1 MNTGTPPPHRLFV
14 APDTPVTCPKC
25 EHEFSLEQGFARRA
39 LEGLEQESDAA
50 LAGLRDAERQAEQR
64 RIDAVLAASKKDYE
78 TQLAQLKKLQA
89 EQAARSESLLRE
101 TVEAERRRQATQAEQ
116 ARQDL
121 EKRLQEQNEQLQ
133 ALRAQELELR
143 RDKQQIADRAAGL
156 EVETARKLDAER
168 AAIEARVRQQ
178 EQERAALEKADLQ
191 KKLDDAGEQL
201 AAAQR
206 KMEQGSQQLQGEVLE
221 LAVED
226 ALRRAFPI
234 DAFEEVKKGA
244 RGGDI
249 IHRVMTRTGQTA
261 GTILWEIKRAKDWS
275 APWTA
280 KLKDD
285 MRACGADLGVIV
297 TMACPKEFPP
307 AQPFGLHEDVWV
319 TIWGCALPLA
329 QALRTGVLDVHK
341 QRVVSAGKGESMEAV
356 YDYVTSVQFAQ
367 KIKAVADSFRRM
379 REELETEKTTTLQ
392 RWARREKQIQLAMS
406 ELIGI
411 AGNVQGLAKQEL
423 PELELQAPETDP
435 ANTEG

>member
-1 MNTGTPPPHRLFV
+1 MSAGAHPQHRLFV

-25 EHEFSLEQGFARRA
+25 EHEFSLDEGFARRA
-39 LEGLEQESDAA
+39 LEGLEQASDAA
-50 LAGLRDAERQAEQR
+50 LATLREGEREAEQR
-64 RIDAVLAASKKDYE
+64 RIDALLAASKKEYE
-78 TQLAQLKKLQA
+78 QQLAQLKKLQA
-89 EQAARSESLLRE
+89 EQAAQGQAALRE
-101 TVEAERRRQATQAEQ
+101 AVESDRRRMAEAAEQ
-116 ARQDL
+116 QRQDF
-121 EKRLQEQNEQLQ
+121 EKRLLEQGEQLQ
-133 ALRAQELELR
+133 ALRSQELELR
-143 RDKQQIADRAAGL
+143 REKQLIADRAAGL
-156 EVETARKLDAER
+156 EVEVARKLDTER
-168 AAIEARVRQQ
+168 ASIEARVRTQ

-226 ALRRAFPI
+226 ALRRTFPI
-234 DAFEEVKKGA
+234 DVFEEVKKGA

-249 IHRVMTRTGQTA
+249 VHRVMTRTGQAA
-261 GTILWEIKRAKDWS
+261 GTILWEIKRARDWS

-307 AQPFGLHEDVWV
+307 SQAFGLHEEVWV
-319 TIWGCALPLA
+319 TAWAAAVPLA
-329 QALRTGVLDVHK
+329 QALRAGVLDVHK

-379 REELETEKTTTLQ
+379 REELESEKTSTMQ
-392 RWARREKQIQLAMS
+392 RWARREKQIALAMS
-406 ELIGI
+406 ELVGI
-411 AGNVQGLAKQEL
+411 AGNVQGLSKQEL
-423 PELELQAPETDP
+423 PELELQAPEDADP
-435 ANTEG
+435 A

>member
-1 MNTGTPPPHRLFV
+1 
-14 APDTPVTCPKC
+14 
-25 EHEFSLEQGFARRA
+25 
-39 LEGLEQESDAA
+39 
-50 LAGLRDAERQAEQR
+50 
-64 RIDAVLAASKKDYE
+64 
-78 TQLAQLKKLQA
+78 
-89 EQAARSESLLRE
+89 
-101 TVEAERRRQATQAEQ
+101 
-116 ARQDL
+116 
-121 EKRLQEQNEQLQ
+121 
-133 ALRAQELELR
+133 
-143 RDKQQIADRAAGL
+143 
-156 EVETARKLDAER
+156 VETARKLDAER
-168 AAIEARVRQQ
+168 AAIEARVRQP

-261 GTILWEIKRAKDWS
+261 GTILWEIKRAQDWS